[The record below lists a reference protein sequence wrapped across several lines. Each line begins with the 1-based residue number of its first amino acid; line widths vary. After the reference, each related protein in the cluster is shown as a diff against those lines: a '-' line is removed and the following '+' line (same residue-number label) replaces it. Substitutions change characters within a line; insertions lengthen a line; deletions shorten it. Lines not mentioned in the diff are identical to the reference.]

1 MHIIRIIS
9 SLIEVFKSYKN
20 NSKIRRSIPIA
31 NLNKHNNNSNKYILL
46 VDDDKDTVYT
56 YDIYLKSIGYPTVSF
71 VYPAEALNY
80 FTKNFTNYSLVIT
93 DYAMPLM
100 SGLDLIEKIRE
111 KDRNYKIKIIVI
123 SATVKNN
130 IINYNDKFLN
140 LKVDK
145 FLEKPLSL
153 EKLKDE
159 IKILIE

>member
-1 MHIIRIIS
+1 M
-9 SLIEVFKSYKN
+9 KSN
-20 NSKIRRSIPIA
+20 
-31 NLNKHNNNSNKYILL
+31 
-46 VDDDKDTVYT
+46 
-56 YDIYLKSIGYPTVSF
+56 GYPTVSF
-71 VYPAEALNY
+71 VNPIEALDY
-80 FTKNFTNYSLVIT
+80 FNKNFTNCSLVIT

-100 SGLDLIEKIRE
+100 SGLDLIEKIRD
-111 KDRNYKIKIIVI
+111 KDRNYKINIIVI

-130 IINYNDKFLN
+130 IINYNEKFLN